1 MAYIFTLH
9 VGFTSLDEACND
21 IDANR
26 ATLFSILHRNHPN
39 GFTVLEGV
47 GCFHGVEEPSA
58 SVVLI
63 ADSQT
68 AAGALRYSLVETA
81 NEYKALTGQEEAWI
95 TWREETLQVV

>member
-9 VGFTSLDEACND
+9 VGFTSPDDSYND
-21 IDANR
+21 IAANR
-26 ATLFSILHRNHPN
+26 DTLFSILHRNHPN

-47 GCFHGVEEPSA
+47 GCFHGVEEPGA

-63 ADSQT
+63 ADSRPG
-68 AAGALRYSLVETA
+68 AEALRYSLVKTA
-81 NEYKALTGQEEAWI
+81 NEYKALAGQEEVWI